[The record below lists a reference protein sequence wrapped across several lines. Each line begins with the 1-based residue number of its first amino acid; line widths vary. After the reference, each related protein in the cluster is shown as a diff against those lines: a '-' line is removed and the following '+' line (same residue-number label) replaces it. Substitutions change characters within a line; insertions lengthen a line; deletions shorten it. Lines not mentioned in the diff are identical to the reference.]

1 MSDFRNNLAEK
12 FLYTTPSAKHQ
23 TAFMTRQD
31 VNRYDPG
38 KYKAFTPVSL
48 PDRTWPD
55 KVITKAPTWC
65 SVDLRDGNQAL
76 IEPMSVSQKRAMWDL
91 LVDVGFK
98 EIEIGFPAASQPDYD
113 FVRWLIEENKIP
125 DDVTVQVLTQARRP
139 LIERTFEALK
149 GVKQA
154 IIHMYNST
162 STIQREHVFKLD
174 KAGIIDIAVNGA
186 RDVLECAQQNPDSTW
201 RFQYSPESFTGT
213 EMEFAVEVCDAV
225 NEVWQPTPQN
235 KVIINLPSTVEM
247 ATPNVYADQIEWFCR
262 HIKNRDAIILSLH
275 THNDRGC
282 GVAASELALMAGAD
296 RVEGTLMG
304 NGERT
309 GNLDILVMGMNMY
322 SQGVDPELDFSDMDR
337 ITAVVKECTQ
347 IDTHPRHPYAGRLV
361 FTAFSG
367 SHQDAIKK
375 CLDRYQEGDSWDIAY
390 LPIDPRD
397 VGRTY
402 EDVVRVNSQSGKGGV
417 AYVMDSKYGFQLP
430 RWLQIEF
437 SRVVQKAAEDS
448 GQEIPPDEIW
458 ELFQQTY
465 LNLASPLLLKSF
477 SIEKSGQHESIAG
490 NIELE
495 GQQFEVRGSGAGMLE
510 AFIDALEST
519 FGMDL
524 QILEYGEHALSQSSS
539 ADAVTYIQLKHGN
552 KRYAGIAIDEDIVT
566 SSVNALLNAVSQALH
581 ASRQEAA

>member
-1 MSDFRNNLAEK
+1 
-12 FLYTTPSAKHQ
+12 
-23 TAFMTRQD
+23 
-31 VNRYDPG
+31 VNQFNHS
-38 KYKAFTPVSL
+38 KYKAFTPIAL
-48 PDRTWPD
+48 PNRTWPD
-55 KVITKAPTWC
+55 KVINKAPTWC

-76 IEPMSVSQKRAMWDL
+76 IEPMSVTQKRMLWDL
-91 LVDVGFK
+91 LVDTGFK

-139 LIERTFEALK
+139 LIEKTFEALK

-162 STIQREHVFKLD
+162 STVQRKDVFKLD
-174 KAGIIDIAVNGA
+174 KQGIIDIAINGA
-186 RDVLECAQQNPDSTW
+186 KDVLDCASQHPDSDW

-213 EMEFAVEVCDAV
+213 ELDFAVEVCDAV
-225 NEVWQPTPQN
+225 NDIWQPTPEN

-247 ATPNVYADQIEWFCR
+247 ATPNVYADQIEWFLR
-262 HIKNRDAIILSLH
+262 HVKNRESIILSLH

-309 GNLDILVMGMNMY
+309 GNLDIMVMAMNMY
-322 SQGVDPELDFSDMDR
+322 SQGIDPKLDFSDIDR
-337 ITAVVKECTQ
+337 ITSTVKECTQ
-347 IDTHPRHPYAGRLV
+347 IETHPRHPYAGSLV

-375 CLDRYQEGDSWDIAY
+375 CLDRYSEGDTWDIAY

-437 SRVVQKAAEDS
+437 SRTVQKAAEIS
-448 GQEIPPDEIW
+448 GQEISPDQIW
-458 ELFQQTY
+458 ELFKSEY
-465 LNLASPLLLKSF
+465 LDLSSPLLLKSF
-477 SIEKSGQHESIAG
+477 SIEKSDHEIISGTIQLDSEEFK
-490 NIELE
+490 I
-495 GQQFEVRGSGAGMLE
+495 RGEGAGMLE
-510 AFIDALEST
+510 AFVDALEST
-519 FGMDL
+519 FDMEL
-524 QILEYGEHALSQSSS
+524 QVLEYGEHALSQSST
-539 ADAVTYIQLKHGN
+539 ADAVTYLQLKHDGN
-552 KRYAGIAIDEDIVT
+552 RFTGIAIDEDIVT
-566 SSVNALLNAVSQALH
+566 SSVNALLNAVSQVL
-581 ASRQEAA
+581 RTRREEAAA

>member
-1 MSDFRNNLAEK
+1 
-12 FLYTTPSAKHQ
+12 
-23 TAFMTRQD
+23 
-31 VNRYDPG
+31 VNRYNHS
-38 KYKAFTPVSL
+38 KYKAFTPVAL
-48 PDRTWPD
+48 PDRSWPD
-55 KVITKAPTWC
+55 RVITQAPTWC

-76 IEPMSVSQKRAMWDL
+76 IEPMSVAQKRKLWEL

-125 DDVTVQVLTQARRP
+125 DNVTVQVLTQARKH
-139 LIERTFEALK
+139 LIDRTYEALK
-149 GVKQA
+149 GAKRA

-162 STIQREHVFKLD
+162 SIVQREHVFKMD
-174 KAGIIDIAVNGA
+174 KQGIIDIAVNGA
-186 RDVLECAQQNPDSTW
+186 KEVLAGARNAPETHW

-213 EMEFAVEVCDAV
+213 EMEFAVEICDAV
-225 NEVWQPTPQN
+225 NDVWQPTPDN

-247 ATPNVYADQIEWFCR
+247 ATPNVYADQIEWFSR
-262 HIKNRDAIILSLH
+262 HVKYRDAIILSLH

-282 GVAASELALMAGAD
+282 GVAASELALMAGAE

-309 GNLDILVMGMNMY
+309 GNLDVVVMAMNMY
-322 SQGVDPELDFSDMDR
+322 SQGVDPKLDFSDMDR
-337 ITAVVKECTQ
+337 ICAVTKECTQ
-347 IDTHPRHPYAGRLV
+347 IDVHPRHPYAGRLV

-375 CLDRYQEGDSWDIAY
+375 CLDTYHEGDTWDIAY

-397 VGRTY
+397 IGRTY

-448 GQEIPPDEIW
+448 GQEISPAQIW
-458 ELFQQTY
+458 DLFRKEYLELT
-465 LNLASPLLLKSF
+465 SPLLLKTF
-477 SIEKSGQHESIAG
+477 TIEKAGNETIKGSIELDGQVFEISGK
-490 NIELE
+490 
-495 GQQFEVRGSGAGMLE
+495 GAGMLE
-510 AFIDALEST
+510 AFTDALETT

-539 ADAVTYIQLKHGN
+539 ADAVTYLQLKFDGR
-552 KRYAGIAIDEDIVT
+552 RYTGIAIDEDIVT

-581 ASRQEAA
+581 ARRKEAT

>member
-1 MSDFRNNLAEK
+1 MSQFNH
-12 FLYTTPSAKHQ
+12 S
-23 TAFMTRQD
+23 
-31 VNRYDPG
+31 
-38 KYKAFTPVSL
+38 KYKAFTPIAL

-55 KVITKAPTWC
+55 KVINKAPTWC

-76 IEPMSVSQKRAMWDL
+76 IEPMSVTQKRMLWDL
-91 LVDVGFK
+91 LVDTGFK

-113 FVRWLIEENKIP
+113 FVRWLIEENRIP

-139 LIERTFEALK
+139 LIEKTFEALK

-162 STIQREHVFKLD
+162 STVQRKDVFKLD
-174 KAGIIDIAVNGA
+174 KQGIIDIAVNGA
-186 RDVLECAQQNPDSTW
+186 KDVLECASQHPDSHW

-213 EMEFAVEVCDAV
+213 ELDFAVEVCDAV
-225 NEVWQPTPQN
+225 NDVWQPTPEN

-247 ATPNVYADQIEWFCR
+247 ATPNVYADQIEWFLR
-262 HIKNRDAIILSLH
+262 HVKNRESIILSLH

-309 GNLDILVMGMNMY
+309 GNLDIMVMAMNMY
-322 SQGVDPELDFSDMDR
+322 SQGIDPELDFSDIDR
-337 ITAVVKECTQ
+337 VTSTVKECTQ
-347 IDTHPRHPYAGRLV
+347 IETHPRHPYAGSLV

-375 CLDRYQEGDSWDIAY
+375 CLDRYSEGDTWDIAY

-437 SRVVQKAAEDS
+437 SRTVQKAAEIS
-448 GQEIPPDEIW
+448 GQEISPDQIW
-458 ELFQQTY
+458 ELFKTEY
-465 LNLASPLLLKSF
+465 LDLSSPLLLKSF
-477 SIEKSGQHESIAG
+477 SIEKSDHETISGTIQLD
-490 NIELE
+490 NQE
-495 GQQFEVRGSGAGMLE
+495 FEIRGEGAGMLE
-510 AFIDALEST
+510 AFVDGLEST
-519 FGMDL
+519 FDMEL
-524 QILEYGEHALSQSSS
+524 QVLEYGEHALSQSST
-539 ADAVTYIQLKHGN
+539 ADAVTYLQLKHDGN
-552 KRYAGIAIDEDIVT
+552 RFTGIAIDEDIVT
-566 SSVNALLNAVSQALH
+566 SSVNALLNAVSQVL
-581 ASRQEAA
+581 RTQREEVAA

>member
-1 MSDFRNNLAEK
+1 MSQFNH
-12 FLYTTPSAKHQ
+12 S
-23 TAFMTRQD
+23 
-31 VNRYDPG
+31 
-38 KYKAFTPVSL
+38 KYKAFTPIAL

-55 KVITKAPTWC
+55 KVISKAPTWC
-65 SVDLRDGNQAL
+65 SVYLRDGNQAL
-76 IEPMSVSQKRAMWDL
+76 IEPMSVTQKRMLWDL
-91 LVDVGFK
+91 LVDTGFK

-113 FVRWLIEENKIP
+113 FVRWLIEENRIP

-139 LIERTFEALK
+139 LIEKTFEALK

-162 STIQREHVFKLD
+162 STVQRKDVFKLD
-174 KAGIIDIAVNGA
+174 KQGIIDIAVNGA
-186 RDVLECAQQNPDSTW
+186 KDVLECASQHPDSHW

-213 EMEFAVEVCDAV
+213 ELDFAVEVCDAV
-225 NEVWQPTPQN
+225 NDVWQPTPEN

-247 ATPNVYADQIEWFCR
+247 ATPNVYADQIEWFLR
-262 HIKNRDAIILSLH
+262 HVKNRESIILSLH

-309 GNLDILVMGMNMY
+309 GNLDIMVMAMNMY
-322 SQGVDPELDFSDMDR
+322 SQGIDPELDFSDIDR
-337 ITAVVKECTQ
+337 VTSTVKECTQ
-347 IDTHPRHPYAGRLV
+347 IETHPRHPYAGSLV

-375 CLDRYQEGDSWDIAY
+375 CLDRYSEGDTWDIAY

-437 SRVVQKAAEDS
+437 SRTVQKAAEIS
-448 GQEIPPDEIW
+448 GQEISPDQIW
-458 ELFQQTY
+458 ELFKTEY
-465 LNLASPLLLKSF
+465 LDLSSPLLLKSF
-477 SIEKSGQHESIAG
+477 SIEKSDHETISGTIQLD
-490 NIELE
+490 NQE
-495 GQQFEVRGSGAGMLE
+495 FEIRGEGAGMLE
-510 AFIDALEST
+510 AFVDGLEST
-519 FGMDL
+519 FDMEL
-524 QILEYGEHALSQSSS
+524 QVLEYGEHALSQSST
-539 ADAVTYIQLKHGN
+539 ADAVTYLQLKHDGN
-552 KRYAGIAIDEDIVT
+552 RFTGIAIDEDIVT
-566 SSVNALLNAVSQALH
+566 SSVNALLNAVSQVL
-581 ASRQEAA
+581 RTQREEVAA